1 MKTIFSV
8 FSALLVC
15 VALQTSVASAQ
26 GVPVVGGPSDLDDI
40 RSQVSAIQT
49 QVDAVRASHDAAV
62 SNQLLAQMLATQNE
76 TLARLT
82 EIDLHVQTTEIDQHM
97 IAQAL
102 REQAPDAA
110 RAQVSGQVS
119 ALGPDQPRDEAHAHA
134 H

>member
-8 FSALLVC
+8 SSAFLVC
-15 VALQTSVASAQ
+15 VALQTSVASAE

-49 QVDAVRASHDAAV
+49 QVDAVRASHAAAV

-102 REQAPDAA
+102 HE
-110 RAQVSGQVS
+110 RAQVAGQVS
-119 ALGPDQPRDEAHAHA
+119 ALGQDQPRDEAHAHA